1 MKDVSKIIHFCQIIL
16 NLPYISNDN
25 FSWLS
30 AKNIYMKKFIIFLL
44 LILSVTTVVSF
55 RPTQRI
61 YASTETS
68 TEIEEYVGEV
78 PHFFTHQLIS
88 DVEKAFAPNNCLKNY
103 YNRDLLT
110 NQEFKLFLEEMD
122 KNNYTLIDIND
133 YLTFTEDGTPKIN
146 PVSIYKGRKPFL
158 LSFDDMSFDSIGN
171 GLNDKII
178 LDENGDLA
186 TITTSNGETIIS
198 KENESI
204 CILEEFIKTHPLFS
218 YNNARAVICP
228 TGYNGILGYRTNK
241 DSYKNRDEEIDEC
254 MKIVKKL
261 SDLNYHFAC
270 HTYNHINV
278 RYASIYELR
287 KDLTKYKNEVISLIN
302 ATNIFCFPCGYKTL
316 DENKISLLNSFG
328 YNTFFCVDLNS
339 DYLVENKSIFL
350 KRMVIDRHTIRENK
364 NEYLKYFDVNK
375 IIYY

>member
-1 MKDVSKIIHFCQIIL
+1 MKKIIV
-16 NLPYISNDN
+16 
-25 FSWLS
+25 
-30 AKNIYMKKFIIFLL
+30 FLL
-44 LILSVTTVVSF
+44 FLLCIIPYTNISQPKAMQVS
-55 RPTQRI
+55 TQEI
-61 YASTETS
+61 FET
-68 TEIEEYVGEV
+68 EEYSGEV

-88 DVEKAFAPNNCLKNY
+88 DIEKAFAPNNCLKNY

-110 NQEFKLFLEEMD
+110 NQEFLLFLEEMD

-133 YLTFTEDGTPKIN
+133 YLTFNQEGSPQIN
-146 PVSIYKGRKPFL
+146 SVRVYKGRKPFL

-171 GLNDKII
+171 GLNDKIV
-178 LDENGDLA
+178 LDENGELS
-186 TITTSNGETIIS
+186 TITTNNGEVILS
-198 KENESI
+198 KKNESI
-204 CILEEFIKTHPLFS
+204 CILEEFIKSHPLFS

-254 MKIVKKL
+254 SKIVKKL
-261 SDLNYHFAC
+261 IDLNYHFAC

-278 RYASIYELR
+278 RYASISELK
-287 KDLTKYKNEVISLIN
+287 KDLSKYKNEVISLVGT
-302 ATNIFCFPCGYKTL
+302 TNIFCFPCGYKTL
-316 DENKISLLNSFG
+316 DENKISILNSFG

-339 DYLVENKSIFL
+339 EYLIENKSIFL

-375 IIYY
+375 IICN